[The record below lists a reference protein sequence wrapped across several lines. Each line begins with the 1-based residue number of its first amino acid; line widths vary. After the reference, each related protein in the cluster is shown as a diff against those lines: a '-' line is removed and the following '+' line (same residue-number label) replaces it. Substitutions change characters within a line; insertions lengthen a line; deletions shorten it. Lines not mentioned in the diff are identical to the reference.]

1 MKSVYVAYTGGTIGM
16 KHTAQGYAPVPGY
29 LSDAL
34 KAQPEF
40 QDESLPN
47 IHVYE
52 YPQLIDSSNITP
64 NHWNLI
70 AEDIT
75 KNYDDY
81 DGFVILHGTDTM
93 AYSASALSFMLENL
107 SKPVIFTGS
116 QIPFSQLRSDARDN
130 FIGAV
135 QLAATSN
142 IPEVCLY
149 FDNTLY
155 RGNCCSKTDSSGF
168 AAYQSPNYPAL
179 ASVGID
185 IAINKRLILDV
196 AESPLIVHKIA
207 NVDIGTLHIFP
218 GVSSQV
224 LGNYLRQPVKGLI
237 LMTYGAGNIPS
248 NDKALVELIKDAC
261 ERGIIIVN
269 CSQCLKG
276 TVNMTTYETGSILQR
291 LGVVNGSDM
300 MLEACITKLSWLLSI
315 HQDPEVI
322 RNLMSISLR
331 GELRTI
337 ESP

>member
-16 KHTAQGYAPVPGY
+16 KHTSQGYAPVPGY

-40 QDESLPN
+40 QDESLPE

-64 NHWNLI
+64 SHWNLI

-185 IAINKRLILDV
+185 IAINRRLTLDDSK
-196 AESPLIVHKIA
+196 SPLVVHKIE

-224 LGNYLRQPVKGLI
+224 LANYLRQPVKGLI

-248 NDKALVELIKDAC
+248 NDTVLVELIKDAC

-276 TVNMTTYETGSILQR
+276 TVNMATYETGSILQR
-291 LGVVNGSDM
+291 LGVVNGADM

-322 RNLMSISLR
+322 RGLMSISLR

-337 ESP
+337 DSH

>member
-40 QDESLPN
+40 QDESLPD
-47 IHVYE
+47 IYLHE
-52 YPQLIDSSNITP
+52 YPELIDSSNITP
-64 NHWNLI
+64 AHWNLI

-75 KNYDDY
+75 KNYDNY

-135 QLAATSN
+135 QLAATSD

-149 FDNTLY
+149 FHNTLY

-179 ASVGID
+179 ASVGVD
-185 IAINKRLILDV
+185 IAIKKRLTLP
-196 AESPLIVHKIA
+196 APKGPLVIHKMDTV
-207 NVDIGTLHIFP
+207 NIGTLHIFP
-218 GVSSQV
+218 GVSAQV
-224 LGNYLRQPVKGLI
+224 LENYLRQPVKGLI
-237 LMTYGAGNIPS
+237 LMTYGTGNIPS
-248 NDKALVELIKDAC
+248 NDKALVELIKNAC
-261 ERGIIIVN
+261 ERGVIIVN

-276 TVNMTTYETGSILQR
+276 TVNMTTYETGSILER
-291 LGVVNGSDM
+291 LGVVNAADM
-300 MLEACITKLSWLLSI
+300 MVETCITKLSWLLSI

-322 RNLMSISLR
+322 RSLMSISLR

-337 ESP
+337 DNQ